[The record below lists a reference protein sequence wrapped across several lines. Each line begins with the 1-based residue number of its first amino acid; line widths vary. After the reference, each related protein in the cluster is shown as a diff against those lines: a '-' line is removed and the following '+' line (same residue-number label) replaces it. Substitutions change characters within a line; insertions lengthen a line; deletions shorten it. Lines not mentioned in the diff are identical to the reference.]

1 MNNNLQKKAK
11 EIPAEVLEIFFSEK
25 TVSQISE
32 ICLKNGIKDG
42 EKIKEIAKQIGLVLL
57 GKLSS
62 SNLSKTL
69 QEKLRLEK
77 NIAENIY
84 FEANRVIFSQIKKK
98 KPIKTE
104 IKEKPAS
111 VPLKSG
117 TIIGKAKKD
126 AYLETIE

>member
-1 MNNNLQKKAK
+1 MNNNLQKKPK
-11 EIPAEVLEIFFSEK
+11 KIPADILKVFFSEE
-25 TVSQISE
+25 TISHISE

-42 EKIKEIAKQIGLVLL
+42 EQIKEIAKQIGLVLL
-57 GKLSS
+57 GKLP
-62 SNLSKTL
+62 SNNLPETL

-98 KPIKTE
+98 S
-104 IKEKPAS
+104 EKKSAS

-117 TIIGKAKKD
+117 TIAGKSKKD